1 MSLIIESEESKRY
14 LQEENAIDGFKVAV
28 NNGQTRLALEI
39 LVSIIDTFA
48 DIFSAIIEDGEE
60 EAPAP
65 SVIEVEKKV
74 QQSKPVEIEEAKAE
88 EAKKP
93 VAKKPASKEETT
105 TVSE

>member
-14 LQEENAIDGFKVAV
+14 LQEENAIDGFRVAV

-39 LVSIIDTFA
+39 LVSIVDAFA
-48 DIFSAIIEDGEE
+48 EILSLMMQGDDEE
-60 EAPAP
+60 EVIIVAPT
-65 SVIEVEKKV
+65 VVEVEQKV
-74 QQSKPVEIEEAKAE
+74 EEIKQVEIE

-93 VAKKPASKEETT
+93 VAKKLTSKEETT

>member
-14 LQEENAIDGFKVAV
+14 LQEENAIDGFRVAV

-39 LVSIIDTFA
+39 LVSIVDTFA
-48 DIFSAIIEDGEE
+48 EILSLMMQGDDEE
-60 EAPAP
+60 EVIIVAPT
-65 SVIEVEKKV
+65 VVEVEQKV
-74 QQSKPVEIEEAKAE
+74 EEIKQLEIE

-93 VAKKPASKEETT
+93 VAKKPTSKEETT